1 MHIILSSEELSSL
14 DVGSFPNGSTI
25 IEKNSEGN
33 IVKSWIIKN
42 GQLAM
47 TKDYLE
53 KKRKWREGE
62 EEAFLKT
69 KTKEDVLRFIF
80 EDHDNMPYREYRAL
94 RDLEFEFF
102 SFIGYAGMI
111 KQING
116 SKYGIMQIK
125 LEESIDLDKAVE
137 EVSWALEYAKSVY
150 PTEFNPIVI
159 DIFEHTL
166 SAYGIYELLWDRSD
180 KFEIAK
186 TTYGRRE
193 VLKEF
198 GSIREALK
206 YIKTYHF
213 YE

>member
-1 MHIILSSEELSSL
+1 MHIILSSEELSYL
-14 DVGSFPNGSTI
+14 DTSFIPNGSTI
-25 IEKNSEGN
+25 IEKNNKGG
-33 IVKSWIIKN
+33 IVKSWIIKK
-42 GQLAM
+42 GQLVM
-47 TKDYLE
+47 TKDFLE
-53 KKRKWREGE
+53 KERKWRKGE

-80 EDHDNMPYREYRAL
+80 EDPDDMPYREYETL
-94 RDLEFEFF
+94 NNLEFEFF
-102 SFIGYAGMI
+102 NFICSSGMI
-111 KQING
+111 REINEAR
-116 SKYGIMQIK
+116 YGTMQIK
-125 LEESIDLDKAVE
+125 LEKNTDLDKAVKE
-137 EVSWALEYAKSVY
+137 ISWALEHAKSVY
-150 PTEFNPIVI
+150 PAEFNPIVI
-159 DIFEHTL
+159 GIFEHTL
-166 SAYGIYELLWDRSD
+166 SEYGAYELLWDRAD